1 MVKLRTQGQ
10 GPGRPPGGLPPPPC
24 SKDCPTLGRT
34 FLPCGPCLPWV
45 VLRPR
50 GNDDPTC
57 HCWVNMSLVMMT
69 QHVTGASLLSSYSVV
84 SDSATPWPEA
94 NLSFT
99 ICYSL
104 LKLMSIDWMILLSNL
119 LIFCYPL
126 LFLPLIF
133 PSNRVFS
140 NESALCI
147 SWPKYWSFS
156 FRISP
161 SNGYSGLISIRID
174 RLDLLAVQG
183 VLKSLLQHH
192 SWTFVGKVMS
202 VFFNGGAPL
211 SLLHSSQR
219 KLSPSHTYTGANSDI
234 KLHPSPE
241 RQPAACRDGCRGQQH
256 GARGPSTTATP
267 HHWWHSA
274 GDSTARSGEDYQQPH
289 PPPRTEA
296 GTGAQGQT
304 RGNL

>member
-1 MVKLRTQGQ
+1 
-10 GPGRPPGGLPPPPC
+10 
-24 SKDCPTLGRT
+24 
-34 FLPCGPCLPWV
+34 
-45 VLRPR
+45 
-50 GNDDPTC
+50 
-57 HCWVNMSLVMMT
+57 MSLVMMT

-156 FRISP
+156 FRI
-161 SNGYSGLISIRID
+161 
-174 RLDLLAVQG
+174 
-183 VLKSLLQHH
+183 KSFQWIFRVDFH
-192 SWTFVGKVMS
+192 
-202 VFFNGGAPL
+202 
-211 SLLHSSQR
+211 
-219 KLSPSHTYTGANSDI
+219 
-234 KLHPSPE
+234 
-241 RQPAACRDGCRGQQH
+241 
-256 GARGPSTTATP
+256 
-267 HHWWHSA
+267 
-274 GDSTARSGEDYQQPH
+274 
-289 PPPRTEA
+289 
-296 GTGAQGQT
+296 
-304 RGNL
+304 

>member
-1 MVKLRTQGQ
+1 MALLQESWNSAPESMHSPDNLRISVYTY
-10 GPGRPPGGLPPPPC
+10 
-24 SKDCPTLGRT
+24 TLS
-34 FLPCGPCLPWV
+34 FSC
-45 VLRPR
+45 
-50 GNDDPTC
+50 
-57 HCWVNMSLVMMT
+57 
-69 QHVTGASLLSSYSVV
+69 SVV

-202 VFFNGGAPL
+202 LLFN
-211 SLLHSSQR
+211 
-219 KLSPSHTYTGANSDI
+219 TVSDW
-234 KLHPSPE
+234 S
-241 RQPAACRDGCRGQQH
+241 
-256 GARGPSTTATP
+256 
-267 HHWWHSA
+267 
-274 GDSTARSGEDYQQPH
+274 
-289 PPPRTEA
+289 
-296 GTGAQGQT
+296 
-304 RGNL
+304 